1 MKSVDNSRVP
11 STSIQLREWQEVGP
25 ETAGALVDYRLK
37 DRQSREVAE
46 YLTRTGQLELQELS
60 RGLTIKTYHYVG
72 TVQLGDLRIAVLPK
86 ITGLPLLNL
95 LRYTY
100 NLRNLNLFH
109 SLQFGVEA
117 GEFQDL
123 LIQQL
128 VREVAELLSRGLYRR
143 YDQVAESLASPR
155 GKIDFGVLS
164 RQGGVIDASLPC
176 NHSLRLEDNIL
187 NRALLAGMTVS
198 TQLTRD
204 LALRSELRKSIRVL
218 RQSVSTVSISAELL
232 KKANLSINR
241 LTYAYQPALTII
253 QILLE
258 SLGLSIESKTHQ
270 VRSPGFLFDMNRFFQ
285 ALIERFLQDNLK
297 DFAVQE
303 EYRLRGMM
311 SYNPQ
316 HKPANKQPLIPRPDF
331 AILKGKQ
338 VIALLDTKYRDLWE
352 TSLPREMLY
361 QLAVYAF
368 SQDRPGQ
375 AAIIYPSLNKDARE
389 AWIDIS
395 HPVNQEFLARVILRP
410 VNLYELERL
419 IYQAS
424 PIERSVFAKQIAFGQ
439 RVKVS

>member
-1 MKSVDNSRVP
+1 MKNADNSRVQ
-11 STSIQLREWQEVGP
+11 STSIRLQEWQEVGP
-25 ETAGALVDYRLK
+25 ETNPALVDYRFK
-37 DRQSREVAE
+37 DPIARQGGEH
-46 YLTRTGQLELQELS
+46 LTRTGQLELQELH
-60 RGLTIKTYHYVG
+60 RGLNIKTSHYVG

-95 LRYTY
+95 LRYAY
-100 NLRNLNLFH
+100 NLRNLNLFD
-109 SLQFGVEA
+109 SLRFGVEA

-128 VREVAELLSRGLYRR
+128 VREAAELLSRGLYRR
-143 YDQVAESLASPR
+143 YDQVDEALASPR
-155 GKIDFGVLS
+155 GKINFGVLS

-176 NHSLRLEDNIL
+176 NHCLRLEDNIL
-187 NRALLAGMTVS
+187 NRSLLAGMTLA
-198 TQLTRD
+198 TQLTKD
-204 LALRSELRKSIRVL
+204 LVLRSELRKSIRIL
-218 RQSVSTVSISAELL
+218 SQSVSTVPVSAQLL
-232 KKANLSINR
+232 KKAVLSINR
-241 LTYAYQPALTII
+241 LTNVYQPAITII

-258 SLGLSIESKTHQ
+258 SLGLSIDSNTNI

-285 ALIERFLQDNLK
+285 ALVERFLKENLQD
-297 DFAVQE
+297 FTVQE

-331 AILKGKQ
+331 AISQGKQ
-338 VIALLDTKYRDLWE
+338 VFALLDTKYRDLWE
-352 TSLPREMLY
+352 NSLPREMLY

-375 AAIIYPSLNKDARE
+375 SAIIYPSLNKDAQE

-395 HPVNQEFLARVILRP
+395 HPISQEFLARVILRP
-410 VNLYELERL
+410 VNLYELERM

-424 PIERSVFAKQIAFGQ
+424 ASERWTFADQIVFGQ
-439 RVKVS
+439 RAKR